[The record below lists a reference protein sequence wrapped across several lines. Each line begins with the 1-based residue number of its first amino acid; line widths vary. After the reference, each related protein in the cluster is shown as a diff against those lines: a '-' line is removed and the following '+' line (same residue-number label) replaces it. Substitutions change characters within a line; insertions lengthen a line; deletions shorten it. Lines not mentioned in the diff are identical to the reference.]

1 MNPYSLV
8 GLRNSGTFLPY
19 SPGPAHAREGLLPID
34 AKSPRDSFERV
45 IAAAEPGNPAEGFLL
60 APKFT

>member
-34 AKSPRDSFERV
+34 AKFPHDSSSVWSRPLRPEIRLR
-45 IAAAEPGNPAEGFLL
+45 FLL

>member
-1 MNPYSLV
+1 
-8 GLRNSGTFLPY
+8 
-19 SPGPAHAREGLLPID
+19 LLPID